1 MELGAGDEG
10 IEVSVAGRTDLR
22 HLVERGGC
30 LSGADAID
38 VHRLRHSRLERVRA
52 ELRQRDY
59 AGVVFADAINL
70 RYATDARNMQVW
82 TLRNPA
88 RYVFIATEGPVV
100 MFEFAGCH
108 HLVKDIETIDEIR
121 TATGWFYFTS
131 GPRLRERAEKWA
143 AELAGLVRQH
153 GGGNRRLA
161 VDRINPEGSAAFA
174 ALGIELRDGS
184 EIAERARSIKSK
196 DEIACMRASIAVCE
210 EGLRRVRAALIPG
223 ITENALWAELHHA
236 NIALGGEYIET
247 RLLTSGARTNPWFQ
261 EASEKRIEAGEL
273 VALDTDLIGPYG
285 YFADM
290 SRTFYCGDRRPSGV
304 QRDLYSLAHEQV
316 HHNLAL
322 LRPGVSFREFA
333 EKSWPMPA
341 RFIEHRYM
349 SLVHGAGLCGEYPY
363 ISYPQ
368 DLVTKGYDGVL
379 AEDMTVC
386 VESFIGDESGGE
398 GVKLEQLVLITAQGP
413 VVLTT
418 FPFEERLL

>member
-1 MELGAGDEG
+1 MGDEAIG
-10 IEVSVAGRTDLR
+10 VSVAGRA
-22 HLVERGGC
+22 GC
-30 LSGADAID
+30 VSGADAVD
-38 VHRLRHSRLERVRA
+38 RRRLRHYRLERVRA
-52 ELRQRDY
+52 ELRLCDY

-108 HLVKDIETIDEIR
+108 HLARDIETIDEIR

-131 GPRLRERAEKWA
+131 GPRLGERADKWA
-143 AELAGLVRQH
+143 AELADLVRRH

-161 VDRINPEGSAAFA
+161 VDRINPEGSAALA

-184 EIAERARSIKSK
+184 EIAERARCIKSQ
-196 DEIACMRASIAVCE
+196 DEIAAMRAAIAVCE
-210 EGLRRVRAALIPG
+210 EGLSRVQAALRPG
-223 ITENALWAELHHA
+223 VTENALWAELHHA

-261 EASEKRIEAGEL
+261 EASEKSIAAGEL

-290 SRTFYCGDRRPSGV
+290 SRTFLCGDRRPSGA
-304 QRDLYSLAHEQV
+304 QRDLYGLAHEQI
-316 HHNLAL
+316 HHNLAM

-341 RFIEHRYM
+341 RFVAHRYM

-363 ISYPQ
+363 IAYPQ
-368 DLVTKGYDGVL
+368 DLVAKGYDGVL
-379 AEDMTVC
+379 EENMTVC
-386 VESFIGDESGGE
+386 VESFIGDEGGGE
-398 GVKLEQLVLITAQGP
+398 GVKLEQLVLITAGGP
-413 VVLTT
+413 VVLTA